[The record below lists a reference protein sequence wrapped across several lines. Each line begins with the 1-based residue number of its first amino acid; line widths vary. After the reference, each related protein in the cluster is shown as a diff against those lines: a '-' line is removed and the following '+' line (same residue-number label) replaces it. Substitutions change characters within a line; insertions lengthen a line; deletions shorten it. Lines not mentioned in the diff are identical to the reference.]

1 MSEDWEENINMT
13 LQEFNNL
20 STTQLMHLSTPE
32 LKSLVSTMGSR
43 LNKRVSNL
51 RYAQGANKYAY
62 ENVQKS
68 GGKFS
73 VKGKNRKDLMYE
85 AKREQEFY
93 RMKGS
98 TVSGAKK
105 IYKSMEKAMGSD
117 KKKYMKK
124 EKNKAKKEGRK
135 FNRNQVSKN
144 YDKRVGKAWEDFK
157 KWKEKHPALNYDKNT
172 LKKQVIEKGK
182 GNRKA
187 FYYKKMIEQGEQ
199 KKGKEKDPFE
209 TVGTGEQSDG
219 SRNEKERGKNR
230 FTPIS

>member
-1 MSEDWEENINMT
+1 MT
-13 LQEFNNL
+13 LAEFNNL

-32 LKSLVSTMGSR
+32 LKSLVSQIGGR
-43 LNKRVSNL
+43 LNKRISNL
-51 RYAQGANKYAY
+51 RYAEGANKSAY
-62 ENVQKS
+62 EKVQES

-73 VKGKNRKDLMYE
+73 VKGKNRKELMYE
-85 AKREQEFY
+85 AKREQNFY

-124 EKNKAKKEGRK
+124 EKKKAKKEGRK
-135 FNRNQVSKN
+135 FNRRLISKE
-144 YDKRVGKAWEDFK
+144 YDQRVGKAWDDFK
-157 KWKEKHPALNYDKNT
+157 KWKAQHPALNYDKDN

-182 GNRKA
+182 GSRKA
-187 FYYKKMIEQGEQ
+187 FYYKGMVEKAETTKSTEMNPFEVVGKGEH
-199 KKGKEKDPFE
+199 GSDSRIKEKRRE
-209 TVGTGEQSDG
+209 NQ
-219 SRNEKERGKNR
+219 

>member
-1 MSEDWEENINMT
+1 MT
-13 LQEFNNL
+13 LAEFNNL
-20 STTQLMHLSTPE
+20 STTQLMHFSTPE
-32 LKSLVSTMGSR
+32 LKSLVSQIGGR
-43 LNKRVSNL
+43 LNKRISNL
-51 RYAQGANKYAY
+51 RYAEGANKSAY
-62 ENVQKS
+62 EKVQES

-73 VKGKNRKDLMYE
+73 VKGKNRKELMYE
-85 AKREQEFY
+85 AKREQNFY

-124 EKNKAKKEGRK
+124 EKKKAKKEGRK
-135 FNRNQVSKN
+135 FNRRLVSKE
-144 YDKRVGKAWEDFK
+144 YDQRVGKAWDDFK
-157 KWKEKHPALNYDKNT
+157 KWKAQHPALNYDKDT

-187 FYYKKMIEQGEQ
+187 FNYKKMIEEGEQ
-199 KKGKEKDPFE
+199 KKGKEMNPFE
-209 TVGTGEQSDG
+209 VVGKGEHRSD
-219 SRNEKERGKNR
+219 SRTKKERGKDH